1 MRNLVL
7 VISALVA
14 AVAAGIFIGRA
25 WWPEPQALTAGTEAD
40 GREILYWQAPMDP
53 GYRSDKPGKSPMGM
67 DLVPVY
73 ATEGIVTID
82 PAVVSNLGVR
92 TAPAGHGRLSRRIE
106 TVGYVGFDE
115 DTLQHVHTRV
125 EGWIHRLQTRAA
137 GEPVTEGQLLFELY
151 SPTLVN
157 AQQEYL
163 AASRSGAG
171 GLREASRERLLALGV
186 DRAEIERLDRERTV
200 RQRVS
205 MHARTDGVIAHLGVR
220 EGMYVDPATDIMSI
234 AQLDRVWIQ
243 AEVFERQAAWVEAG
257 QLAEVELD
265 YLPGTRL
272 RGTVDYVYPELDPA
286 TRTLRVR
293 LRFENQDLLMRPN
306 MFARVTLHGTETEPV
321 VHVPREA
328 LIRGGA
334 ADRVVVALGQ
344 GRFRAQPVEAGI
356 ESGDRVAILGGLA
369 AGERVVTSAQFLI
382 DSEANVER
390 ALGRLEAESPESPPA
405 GHEHGQPPR

>member
-25 WWPEPQALTAGTEAD
+25 WWAEPQAVTAAVEGD

-82 PAVVSNLGVR
+82 PALVSNLGVR
-92 TAPAGHGRLSRRIE
+92 TAPAEHGRLSRRIE

-115 DTLQHVHTRV
+115 DTLRHVHTRV
-125 EGWIHRLQTRAA
+125 EGWIERLVPRTA
-137 GEPVTEGQLLFELY
+137 GEPVAAGQLLFELY

-163 AASRSGAG
+163 AAARSGSTA
-171 GLREASRERLLALGV
+171 LREASRDRLLALGV
-186 DRAEIERLDRERTV
+186 AAGEIERLDRERTV
-200 RQRVS
+200 SQRVRV
-205 MHARTDGVIAHLGVR
+205 HADTEGFVAHLGVR
-220 EGMYVDPATDIMSI
+220 EGVFVEPATEVMSI

-293 LRFENQDLLMRPN
+293 LRFENEDLLMRPN

-334 ADRVVVALGQ
+334 EDRVVVALGQ

-356 ESGDRVAILGGLA
+356 ESGDRVVILSGLS
-369 AGERVVTSAQFLI
+369 AGVRVVTSAQFLI
-382 DSEANVER
+382 DSEANVES
-390 ALGRLEAESPESPPA
+390 ALGRFDAESPELPPA

>member
-7 VISALVA
+7 AISALVA

-25 WWPEPQALTAGTEAD
+25 WWAEPQAVTAAVEGD

-82 PAVVSNLGVR
+82 PALVSNLGVR
-92 TAPAGHGRLSRRIE
+92 TAPAEHGRLSRRIE

-115 DTLQHVHTRV
+115 DTLRHVHTRV
-125 EGWIHRLQTRAA
+125 EGWIERLVPRTA
-137 GEPVTEGQLLFELY
+137 GEPVAAGQLLFELY

-163 AASRSGAG
+163 AAARSGSTA
-171 GLREASRERLLALGV
+171 LREASRDRLLALGV
-186 DRAEIERLDRERTV
+186 AAGEIERLDRERTV
-200 RQRVS
+200 SQRVRV
-205 MHARTDGVIAHLGVR
+205 HADTEGFVAHLGVR
-220 EGMYVDPATDIMSI
+220 EGVFVEPATEVMSI

-293 LRFENQDLLMRPN
+293 LRFENEDLLMRPN

-334 ADRVVVALGQ
+334 EDRVVVALGQ

-356 ESGDRVAILGGLA
+356 ESGDRVVILSGLS
-369 AGERVVTSAQFLI
+369 AGVRVVTSAQFLI
-382 DSEANVER
+382 DSEANVES
-390 ALGRLEAESPESPPA
+390 ALGRFDAESPELPPA